1 MTVTV
6 GELILELQKYPASMV
21 VKMPARYYADEYDYQ
36 DPIVGEAI
44 LRTNCNGGLVDQHD
58 MFIVDH
64 TKPYF
69 RALVID
75 PFDLFAGSF

>member
-1 MTVTV
+1 M
-6 GELILELQKYPASMV
+6 
-21 VKMPARYYADEYDYQ
+21 KMPARYYADEYDYQ

-44 LRTNCNGGLVDQHD
+44 LRTNCHGGLVDQHD

-64 TKPYF
+64 YKPYL

-75 PFDLFAGSF
+75 PFEFVQGKKMTTTLAKAYNE